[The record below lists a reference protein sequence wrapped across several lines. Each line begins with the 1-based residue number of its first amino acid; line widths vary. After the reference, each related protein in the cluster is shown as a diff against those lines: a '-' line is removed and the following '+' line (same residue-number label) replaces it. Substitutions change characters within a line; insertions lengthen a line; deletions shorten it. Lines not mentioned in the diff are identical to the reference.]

1 MNGYKFDF
9 TKKTF
14 TMTKAFEKELNA
26 GNEEAESILNHYLE
40 MFPTMRIVR
49 KTHASPKKS
58 RDDKGLTYARMERYI
73 KLHDNASELME
84 TFEKVKEIAAT
95 QKNAY
100 LYTKTWFFQQFPDY
114 GKLPVVKEGKIMVL
128 PVPAPAVE
136 EAEAEEMGLT
146 G

>member
-14 TMTKAFEKELNA
+14 IMTKAFEKELNA

-40 MFPTMRIVR
+40 MFPTMRISR
-49 KTHASPKKS
+49 KTHASPKTS
-58 RDDKGLTYARMERYI
+58 REDKGLTYARMERYI
-73 KLHDNASELME
+73 KLHDNADELME
-84 TFEKVKEIAAT
+84 IFEKVKEIAAT

-100 LYTKTWFFQQFPDY
+100 LYTKTWFLQQFPDY
-114 GKLPVVKEGKIMVL
+114 GQLPTVKEGKIIVL
-128 PVPAPAVE
+128 PIPAPVE
-136 EAEAEEMGLT
+136 AGAEEERLGKT